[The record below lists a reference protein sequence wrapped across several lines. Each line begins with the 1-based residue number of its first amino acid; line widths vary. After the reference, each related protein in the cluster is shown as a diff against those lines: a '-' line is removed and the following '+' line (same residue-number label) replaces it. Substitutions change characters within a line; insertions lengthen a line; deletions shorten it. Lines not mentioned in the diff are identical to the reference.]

1 MISRKGNQMADR
13 TMNYKRY
20 PTDEKARSTFTND
33 EFAEA
38 LADYIKSKPVQIIF
52 QFNSY
57 NGVVLQPNSLIAL
70 ANLCSTLPN
79 CKMASDLNIVR
90 GKTET
95 EIESDVLGVR
105 KADMFYHSNSPHYM
119 GDDYVY
125 GNDSK

>member
-20 PTDEKARSTFTND
+20 QTDEKARSTFTND

-119 GDDYVY
+119 G
-125 GNDSK
+125 